1 MDIGVLIAI
10 LLVLG
15 YLVLYIRSRRY
26 NTEGFEG
33 CSTCGG
39 ATPGA
44 YRVGM

>member
-1 MDIGVLIAI
+1 MDIGILIAI

-39 ATPGA
+39 ASLA
-44 YRVGM
+44 SYRTGF